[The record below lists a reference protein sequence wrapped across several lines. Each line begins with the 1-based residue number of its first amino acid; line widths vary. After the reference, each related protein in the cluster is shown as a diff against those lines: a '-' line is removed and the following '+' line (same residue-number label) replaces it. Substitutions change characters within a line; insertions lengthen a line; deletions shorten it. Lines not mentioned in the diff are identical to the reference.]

1 MSTDSLNPQP
11 GPQPAA
17 DLKKPKKPPNVNF
30 GYWMRRVLEECVR
43 AGADFAPDPVHDLRV
58 ALRRCRSIADG
69 MKAVDPDPV
78 WRAMKKAG
86 KSLFQSLG
94 ELRDVQVMAEWVR
107 RLGSA
112 DDPETRALLKLLSGR
127 EVEQRARAAEALKAF
142 DQHQWRKWSREL
154 PARAARVRRGSA
166 VFKHLALERWSE
178 AYELHRQAMR
188 NRSQVSFHRLRIG
201 IKRFRYLVEN
211 FLPQQHA
218 AWSTDLKELQDLL
231 GEVHDFDV
239 LWTTALAVN
248 AFAGEESR
256 IRWHESV
263 QAERNQRLAAYR
275 ARMLGATSL
284 WRVWR
289 AGLPQGDLVQTALIE
304 RLRLWASMLDPDP
317 RRSQRV
323 AELAGQLFDALEA
336 LGMNPVDGDSL
347 RSVLFAA
354 ALMQDV
360 GRSRHE
366 RGHHKTS
373 YRLIHKMAPPLGWSA
388 QELQMAA
395 AVARFHRGALPRSR
409 HPALQPLSAALRRP
423 VMYLAGVLRLANAL
437 DLCQDGTAQRLKV
450 EDNQG
455 AVIVRAPG
463 FEPLGPAAAEVA
475 AARYLLELVL
485 RRPILIQSEKSKPQ
499 RRTASKHRERSA
511 QSNGTPSLA
520 KTA

>member
-1 MSTDSLNPQP
+1 
-11 GPQPAA
+11 
-17 DLKKPKKPPNVNF
+17 
-30 GYWMRRVLEECVR
+30 MRRVLEECVR

-78 WRAMKKAG
+78 WKAMKRAG
-86 KSLFQSLG
+86 KSVFQSLG

-112 DDPETRALLKLLSGR
+112 DDPETRALLELLAGR
-127 EVEQRARAAEALKAF
+127 EVERRMRAAEALKAF

-154 PARAARVRRGSA
+154 PPRAARVRRGSA

-231 GEVHDFDV
+231 GEVHDLDV

-256 IRWHESV
+256 MRWHEIV

-275 ARMLGATSL
+275 ARMLGPSSL

-289 AGLPQGDLVQTALIE
+289 AKLPRGEQVQAALLE
-304 RLRLWASMLDPDP
+304 RLRLWASILDPDP
-317 RRSQRV
+317 MHSRRV
-323 AELAGQLFDALEA
+323 AELAGQLFDALGE
-336 LGMNPVDGDSL
+336 LGMNPVDWASL
-347 RSVLFAA
+347 RPVLFAA

-373 YRLIHKMAPPLGWSA
+373 YRLIHKLAPPLGWSA
-388 QELQMAA
+388 RELQMAA

-409 HPALQPLSAALRRP
+409 HPALQPLPAKLRRP
-423 VMYLAGVLRLANAL
+423 VMHLAGVLRLANAL
-437 DLCQDGTAQRLKV
+437 DLCQEGTAQPLKV
-450 EDNQG
+450 EDDKA
-455 AVIVRAPG
+455 AVIVHAPG
-463 FEPLGPAAAEVA
+463 FERLGRVAEEVA
-475 AARYLLELVL
+475 AARYLLEVVL
-485 RRPILIQSEKSKPQ
+485 GRPILIQSEKSKPRSQ
-499 RRTASKHRERSA
+499 TASKNRVRRA
-511 QSNGTPSLA
+511 QANGTRSLA

>member
-1 MSTDSLNPQP
+1 
-11 GPQPAA
+11 
-17 DLKKPKKPPNVNF
+17 
-30 GYWMRRVLEECVR
+30 
-43 AGADFAPDPVHDLRV
+43 
-58 ALRRCRSIADG
+58 
-69 MKAVDPDPV
+69 MK
-78 WRAMKKAG
+78 RAG

-94 ELRDVQVMAEWVR
+94 ELRDVQVMAEWVQ

-112 DDPETRALLKLLSGR
+112 DDPETRALLKLLAGR
-127 EVEQRARAAEALKAF
+127 EAEQRARAADALQAF
-142 DQHQWRKWSREL
+142 DQHQWHKWSREL
-154 PARAARVRRGSA
+154 PVRAARVRRGSA
-166 VFKHLALERWSE
+166 VFKHLALERWSQ
-178 AYELHRQAMR
+178 AYELHRHALR

-218 AWSTDLKELQDLL
+218 AWSPDLRALQDLL
-231 GEVHDFDV
+231 GEVHDLDV

-256 IRWHESV
+256 KRWHEIV
-263 QAERNQRLAAYR
+263 QAERTQRLAAYR

-284 WRVWR
+284 WQVWR
-289 AGLPQGDLVQTALIE
+289 AGLPQGDLVQAALIE

-317 RRSQRV
+317 GRSQRV
-323 AELAGQLFDALEA
+323 AELAGQLFDALGA
-336 LGMNPVDGDSL
+336 LGMNPVDGVSL
-347 RSVLFAA
+347 RPVLLAA

-409 HPALQPLSAALRRP
+409 HPALQPLPAELKRP
-423 VMYLAGVLRLANAL
+423 VMHLAGVLRLANAL
-437 DLCQDGTAQRLKV
+437 DLCQDGTTQRLQV
-450 EDNQG
+450 EEAKG

-463 FEPLGPAAAEVA
+463 FEPLSPAAEEVA

-485 RRPILIQSEKSKPQ
+485 RRPILVRSEKSKP
-499 RRTASKHRERSA
+499 RRAASNHRERAA
-511 QSNGTPSLA
+511 QPNEAPSLA

>member
-1 MSTDSLNPQP
+1 
-11 GPQPAA
+11 
-17 DLKKPKKPPNVNF
+17 
-30 GYWMRRVLEECVR
+30 
-43 AGADFAPDPVHDLRV
+43 
-58 ALRRCRSIADG
+58 
-69 MKAVDPDPV
+69 MK
-78 WRAMKKAG
+78 RAG

-112 DDPETRALLKLLSGR
+112 DDPETRALLELLAGR
-127 EVEQRARAAEALKAF
+127 EAEQRMRAAEALKAF

-154 PARAARVRRGSA
+154 PPRAARVRRGSA

-188 NRSQVSFHRLRIG
+188 NRTQVSFHRLRIG
-201 IKRFRYLVEN
+201 IKRFRYIVEN

-239 LWTTALAVN
+239 LWTAALAVN

-256 IRWHESV
+256 LRWHGIV

-275 ARMLGATSL
+275 ARMLGPTSL

-289 AGLPQGDLVQTALIE
+289 AQLPQGDLVQAALIE

-317 RRSQRV
+317 THSQRV
-323 AELAGQLFDALEA
+323 AELAGQLFDALGT
-336 LGMNPVDGDSL
+336 LGMNPVDSASL
-347 RSVLFAA
+347 RPVLFAA
-354 ALMQDV
+354 ALMHDV

-366 RGHHKTS
+366 RGHHKRS

-388 QELQMAA
+388 KELQMAA

-409 HPALQPLSAALRRP
+409 HPALQPLPPELRRP
-423 VMYLAGVLRLANAL
+423 VLHLAGVLRLANAL
-437 DLCQDGTAQRLKV
+437 DLCHEGAAPRLKV
-450 EDNQG
+450 EDDQG
-455 AVIVRAPG
+455 TVIVRAPG
-463 FEPLGPAAAEVA
+463 FEPLGPAAEEVA
-475 AARYLLELVL
+475 AARYLLEVIL
-485 RRPILIQSEKSKPQ
+485 RRPILIQSEKAKP
-499 RRTASKHRERSA
+499 RRRRASKNRVRGT
-511 QSNGTPSLA
+511 QSNETPSLA

>member
-1 MSTDSLNPQP
+1 MSTVPPQQ
-11 GPQPAA
+11 GLPAV
-17 DLKKPKKPPNVNF
+17 DLERPKKASKVDF
-30 GYWMRRVLEECVR
+30 GHWMRRVLEECVR
-43 AGADFAPDPVHDLRV
+43 ASADFAPDPVHDLRV

-69 MKAVDPDPV
+69 MKSVDPDPV
-78 WRAMKKAG
+78 WKAMKRAG

-112 DDPETRALLKLLSGR
+112 DDPETRALLELLAGR
-127 EVEQRARAAEALKAF
+127 EVEQRVRAAEALKAF

-154 PARAARVRRGSA
+154 PPRAARVRRGSL

-211 FLPQQHA
+211 FLPQQHV
-218 AWSTDLKELQDLL
+218 AWSTDLKELQDRL
-231 GEVHDFDV
+231 GEVHDLDV
-239 LWTTALAVN
+239 LWTVALAVN
-248 AFAGEESR
+248 AFAGDESR
-256 IRWHESV
+256 LRWRGIV
-263 QAERNQRLAAYR
+263 QAERKQRLAAYR
-275 ARMLGATSL
+275 ARMLGPNSL

-289 AGLPQGDLVQTALIE
+289 AELPQGEQAQAALLE
-304 RLRLWASMLDPDP
+304 RLRLWASILDPDP
-317 RRSQRV
+317 VHTQRV
-323 AELAGQLFDALEA
+323 AELAGQLFDALGA
-336 LGMNPVDGDSL
+336 LGMNPMVDWAGL
-347 RSVLFAA
+347 RPVLFAA

-388 QELQMAA
+388 RELQMAA

-409 HPALQPLSAALRRP
+409 HPALQPLPAQLRRP
-423 VMYLAGVLRLANAL
+423 VMHLAGVLRLANAL
-437 DLCQDGTAQRLKV
+437 DQCQDGTAQPLKV
-450 EDNQG
+450 EDG
-455 AVIVRAPG
+455 KAAVIVHAPG
-463 FEPLGPAAAEVA
+463 FERLGRVAEEVA
-475 AARYLLELVL
+475 AARYLLEVVL
-485 RRPILIQSEKSKPQ
+485 GRPILIQSERSKP
-499 RRTASKHRERSA
+499 RSRTAGQNRVRGA
-511 QSNGTPSLA
+511 QPHGTRSLA